1 MLFRQASEVGKSLRK
16 EKLYASVIAVTFKT
30 FDFVSFSKQMTLDLP
45 ICSNDDIY
53 ENALK
58 ILYKAWNFEK
68 IRNIG
73 IRLANFTDYRI
84 SQRSLFD
91 DNDEK
96 VIDNEKI
103 QTALDLIRD
112 KYGVDIIKPASF
124 IEHDKEN
131 V

>member
-1 MLFRQASEVGKSLRK
+1 
-16 EKLYASVIAVTFKT
+16 
-30 FDFVSFSKQMTLDLP
+30 MTLDLP

>member
-1 MLFRQASEVGKSLRK
+1 MESINIQCLAKIERENVLWREFSSKQILRK
-16 EKLYASVIAVTFKT
+16 MAVLNSVFNK
-30 FDFVSFSKQMTLDLP
+30 
-45 ICSNDDIY
+45 
-53 ENALK
+53 
-58 ILYKAWNFEK
+58 
-68 IRNIG
+68 
-73 IRLANFTDYRI
+73 NFTENGFLLCIY
-84 SQRSLFD
+84 
-91 DNDEK
+91 DEK

>member
-1 MLFRQASEVGKSLRK
+1 MTLFEELKWREL
-16 EKLYASVIAVTFKT
+16 IHAVT
-30 FDFVSFSKQMTLDLP
+30 
-45 ICSNDDIY
+45 
-53 ENALK
+53 
-58 ILYKAWNFEK
+58 
-68 IRNIG
+68 
-73 IRLANFTDYRI
+73 
-84 SQRSLFD
+84 
-91 DNDEK
+91 DEK